1 MLPFESL
8 GTVSYSQSILTMAV
22 SCTMYMYLVQ
32 CIIFKIKRSVD
43 RKSRFIFYTTPAFN
57 SHIGGG
63 GFNRAIAVRF
73 GMKKL
78 E

>member
-43 RKSRFIFYTTPAFN
+43 RKSRFIFIPHLHSTP
-57 SHIGGG
+57 ILGG